1 MVDQPKTPEDVK
13 QYLSIYCHITGS
25 YTINDDLT
33 VSVEGLVDQKLK
45 SKQIPIKFR
54 RLTRFRSRWKE
65 LRNLSCLP
73 DEPFEH
79 INIGYYKD
87 LALLRCL
94 NAKVIGLQASSWA
107 DQSMWD
113 RYRSAT
119 QIMAKYQGQG
129 QTGAMACAAELA
141 AAGLKGNARW

>member
-1 MVDQPKTPEDVK
+1 MVARAKTPEDVER
-13 QYLSIYCHITGS
+13 YLSIYCHITGS

-33 VSVEGLVDQKLK
+33 VSVDGLVDQKLK
-45 SKQIPIKFR
+45 YRHIPIKFR

-65 LRNLSCLP
+65 LRDLSCLP

-79 INIGYYKD
+79 VNISYYKD

-107 DQSMWD
+107 DQGMWD

-141 AAGLKGNARW
+141 AVGLKENARW